1 MYPVGSLNSLPNKG
15 VMMSIAIGYVPGAF
29 GQGGDNPNYLRELV
43 ELGDRYAY
51 DSIWLS
57 DRIVSDRFSLE
68 PVVALSMVAAY
79 SDRLKFGTSV
89 LALPLRNPV
98 VLAKQIAT
106 LDYLSQG
113 RFFPAVGLGQEE
125 PEEYEACGV
134 PKGDRAQRTDEAI
147 VLMRRLWQEDE
158 VTHEGKFFNCHN
170 VSITPKTVFKPS
182 PPVWIG
188 GRSHAAARR
197 VGRVGDGW
205 LVSNATPDEIGEG
218 RQILFDTADQCQRVV
233 EDDHVGALL
242 GYYIADDYEQ
252 AETKAYQY
260 VTRHRPDTPFTQ
272 FTALGTTEKVAEL
285 IQRYI
290 DAGAYKFAVRPLCAA
305 EESVEQLEMFGQEVL
320 PLFNKK

>member
-1 MYPVGSLNSLPNKG
+1 
-15 VMMSIAIGYVPGAF
+15 MSVAIGYVPGAF

-43 ELGDRYAY
+43 ELGDRYGY

-68 PVVALSMVAAY
+68 PMVALSMVAAY

-134 PKGDRAQRTDEAI
+134 SKDDRAQRTDEAI
-147 VLMRRLWQEDE
+147 VLMRRLWQEDV

-205 LVSNATPDEIGEG
+205 LVSSATPDEVGEG
-218 RQILFDTADQCQRVV
+218 RQIVFDTADQCQRVI
-233 EDDHVGALL
+233 EDDHIGVLM

-252 AETKAYQY
+252 AKTKAYKY
-260 VTRHRPDTPFTQ
+260 VTRHRPDAPFNQ
-272 FTALGTTEKVAEL
+272 FTALGTVEQVAEL
-285 IQRYI
+285 IQDYI
-290 DAGAYKFAVRPLCAA
+290 DAGAFKFAVRPLCAA
-305 EESVEQLEMFGQEVL
+305 AESVEQLEIMGQEIL
-320 PLFNKK
+320 PLFHRK

>member
-1 MYPVGSLNSLPNKG
+1 
-15 VMMSIAIGYVPGAF
+15 MSVAIGYVPGAF
-29 GQGGDNPNYLRELV
+29 GQGGDNPGFLKELV
-43 ELGDRYAY
+43 ELGDRYGY

-68 PVVALSMVAAY
+68 PMIALSMVAAY
-79 SDRLKFGTSV
+79 SDRMKFGTSV

-147 VLMRRLWQEDE
+147 TLMRRLWEEDK
-158 VTHEGKFFNCHN
+158 VTHEGKFFTCHD
-170 VSITPKTVFKPS
+170 VSITPKPFFQPS

-188 GRSHAAARR
+188 GRSPAAARR

-205 LVSNATPDEIGEG
+205 LVSSATPEEVGAG
-218 RQILFDTADQCQRVV
+218 RDIVFDTAAQCHR
-233 EDDHVGALL
+233 EIEEDHVGVLL
-242 GYYIADDYEQ
+242 GYYISGDYEQ
-252 AETKAYQY
+252 AATKAHQF
-260 VTRHRPDTPFTQ
+260 VTRHRPDAHFTE
-272 FTALGTTEKVAEL
+272 FTAVGTTEQVGEL

-290 DAGAYKFAVRPLCAA
+290 DSGASKFAVRPLCAGD
-305 EESVEQLEMFGQEVL
+305 ESIEQLEIMGQEVL
-320 PLFNKK
+320 PAFHH

>member
-1 MYPVGSLNSLPNKG
+1 
-15 VMMSIAIGYVPGAF
+15 MSVAIGYVPGAF
-29 GQGGDNPNYLRELV
+29 GQGGDNPGFLKELV
-43 ELGDRYAY
+43 ELGDRYGY

-68 PVVALSMVAAY
+68 PMIALSMVAAY
-79 SDRLKFGTSV
+79 SDRMKFGTSV

-147 VLMRRLWQEDE
+147 TLMRRLWEEDK
-158 VTHEGKFFNCHN
+158 VTHEGKFFTCHD
-170 VSITPKTVFKPS
+170 VSITPKPVFQPS

-188 GRSHAAARR
+188 GRSPAAARR

-205 LVSNATPDEIGEG
+205 LVSSATPEEVGAG
-218 RQILFDTADQCQRVV
+218 RDIVFDTAAQCHR
-233 EDDHVGALL
+233 EIEEDHVGVLL
-242 GYYIADDYEQ
+242 GYYISGDYEQ
-252 AETKAYQY
+252 AATKAHQF
-260 VTRHRPDTPFTQ
+260 VTRHRPDAHFTE
-272 FTALGTTEKVAEL
+272 FTAVGTTEQVGEL

-290 DAGAYKFAVRPLCAA
+290 DAGASKFAVRPLCAGD
-305 EESVEQLEMFGQEVL
+305 ESIEQLEIMGQEVL
-320 PLFNKK
+320 PAFHH